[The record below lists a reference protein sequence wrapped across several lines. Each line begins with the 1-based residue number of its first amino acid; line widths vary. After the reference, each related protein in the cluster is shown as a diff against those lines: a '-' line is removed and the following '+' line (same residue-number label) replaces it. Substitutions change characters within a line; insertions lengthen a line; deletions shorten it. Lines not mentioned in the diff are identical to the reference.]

1 LDGAKSGRRGLVQEG
16 DKTIATATFDDL
28 VEDVRAEVVGWRRH
42 LHRNPEV
49 SYHEEATSRFVYE
62 TLESFGGLELSR
74 PTKTSVVARL
84 VGEGAPRGRTLAIRA
99 DMDAL
104 PIQEENDFEF
114 ASQKP
119 GVMHAC
125 GHDGHTAML
134 LGTAKILSEMRD
146 RIRGEVRFLFQH
158 AEELSPGGGEELVE
172 AGVMDGVDL
181 VIGAHLWSQL
191 PLGKIGVT
199 YGPMMAAPDI
209 FEVTIEGKGGHAA
222 MPHQV
227 VDSIAIGAQV
237 VTNLQHVVSRE
248 TDPIDDVVVSVTKF
262 SGGTTHNVIPGTVEM
277 VGTIRTLD
285 PEVRERV
292 PELMERVI
300 KGVTEAHGASYKFRY
315 KPGYRPVI
323 NDEEV
328 TRVIEETVKAVFG
341 EGALEIMPPNM
352 GGEDFSAYQQRAPGT
367 FFYVGAGSEEKGIVH
382 PHHHPRFTIDEDALG
397 YGMKMFV
404 NATFRL
410 MDGAG
415 RSTT

>member
-1 LDGAKSGRRGLVQEG
+1 MQAGISPRDEA
-16 DKTIATATFDDL
+16 IATASFDD
-28 VEDVRAEVVGWRRH
+28 VVDDVREEVVAWRRH

-49 SYHEEATSRFVYE
+49 SYHEDETSRFVYE
-62 TLESFGGLELSR
+62 TLESFGGLKLDR

-84 VGEGAPRGRTLAIRA
+84 AGAGPGRTLVIRA

-114 ASQKP
+114 ASQNT
-119 GVMHAC
+119 GAMHAC

-134 LGTAKILSEMRD
+134 LGTAKILSEMKD

-172 AGVMDGVDL
+172 AGVMDGVDA
-181 VIGAHLWSQL
+181 VIGAHLWAKL
-191 PLGKIGVT
+191 PVGKIGVT

-209 FEVTIEGKGGHAA
+209 FEVTIKGKGGHAA

-227 VDSIAIGAQV
+227 VDSIAVGAQV

-248 TDPIDDVVVSVTKF
+248 TNPIDNVVVSVSKF

-277 VGTIRTLD
+277 VGTVRTLD
-285 PEVRERV
+285 PDIRERM

-300 KGVTEAHGASYKFRY
+300 KGVTQAHGAGYEFRY

-328 TRVIEETVKAVFG
+328 TRVVEETAREVFG
-341 EGALEIMPPNM
+341 EASLEMMRPIM
-352 GGEDFSAYQQRAPGT
+352 GGEDFSAYQQVTPGT
-367 FFYVGAGSEEKGIVH
+367 FLFVGAGNEEKGIAA
-382 PHHHPRFTIDEDALG
+382 PHHHPRFTVDEDALEDG
-397 YGMKMFV
+397 VKMHV
-404 NATFRL
+404 NTAFRL
-410 MDGAG
+410 LDAETVAEEQ
-415 RSTT
+415 RA

>member
-1 LDGAKSGRRGLVQEG
+1 M
-16 DKTIATATFDDL
+16 
-28 VEDVRAEVVGWRRH
+28 
-42 LHRNPEV
+42 HRNPEV
-49 SYHEEATSRFVYE
+49 SYHEENTSQFVYE

-74 PTKTSVVARL
+74 PAKTSVVARL
-84 VGEGAPRGRTLAIRA
+84 VGSPGGRTLAIRA

-114 ASQKP
+114 ASQNP
-119 GVMHAC
+119 GAMHAC

-134 LGTAKILSEMRD
+134 LGAAKILSGMRD
-146 RIRGEVRFLFQH
+146 RIEGEVRFIFQH

-172 AGVMDGVDL
+172 AGVMDGVDA

-191 PLGKIGVT
+191 GVGKIGVA

-209 FEVTIEGKGGHAA
+209 FEITVKGRGGHAA

-227 VDSIAIGAQV
+227 VDSIAVGAQV

-248 TDPIDDVVVSVTKF
+248 TDPIDDVVVSVSKF

-285 PEVRERV
+285 PKVRKQV

-300 KGVTEAHGASYKFRY
+300 KGVTEAHGASYEFRY

-328 TRVIEETVKAVFG
+328 TRTIEETVKHVFG
-341 EGALEIMPPNM
+341 EDALEIMRPTM

-367 FFYVGAGSEEKGIVH
+367 FFFVGAGNEEKGIVH
-382 PHHHPRFTIDEDALG
+382 PHHHPRFTVDEDALG

-404 NATFRL
+404 NAAFRL
-410 MDGAG
+410 LDGAG
-415 RSTT
+415 RGTG